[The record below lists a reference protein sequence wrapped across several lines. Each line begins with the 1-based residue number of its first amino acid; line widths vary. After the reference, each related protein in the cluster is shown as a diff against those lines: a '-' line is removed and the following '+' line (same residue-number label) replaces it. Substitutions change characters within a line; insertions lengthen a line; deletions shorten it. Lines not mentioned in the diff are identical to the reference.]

1 MRFLFLTSFL
11 WAILNLLFVW
21 NKKIITLKKN
31 AHILNPIKKEISL
44 NWKKNNVLNKI
55 NFIFYKKK
63 NEYEIKNLENV
74 PLFVVTNKFDEVILS
89 FDPDY
94 GIDNQ
99 AGKNTTTQSIEYN
112 NTEFNQN
119 LYDDIILENYN
130 NSLLFPI
137 IKKNEQVRKEI
148 DLNKIHNND
157 CIGIFFFDL
166 KTAEAYKD
174 DIAHLY
180 NKNLKDK
187 NNDKLFF
194 GSKVKFTNLDYFL
207 KLKKSLSSKVD
218 FVLVPNYNE
227 LQNVLKNKKVF
238 YGTPIYYIN
247 KITLRKSTI
256 KKTFYELFFR
266 KNLKKVKVEL
276 YPNTFI
282 TYTIKEAY
290 EKEGPETENHTNK
303 DEKKLY
309 LYIQL
314 ETLDKKKYIPIF
326 FSYEHAYY
334 FYKLFIASFKG
345 HFTEYILPKPQIIL
359 NSFESLL
366 MLLNMANDNKLKE
379 FHNLFFVPTSHMYDE
394 KLYSTQTSV
403 FTFYVNKIFQKIKY
417 DLFRSFRKNLNYLI
431 SDYLYG

>member
-1 MRFLFLTSFL
+1 MRFLFLASCFL
-11 WAILNLLFVW
+11 WAVLNLFFVW

-31 AHILNPIKKEISL
+31 AHILNPIKKEIPR
-44 NWKKNNVLNKI
+44 NWKKNSVLNKI
-55 NFIFYKKK
+55 NFIFYRKK
-63 NEYEIKNLENV
+63 NQYEMKNLENI

-94 GIDNQ
+94 GTDDQ
-99 AGKNTTTQSIEYN
+99 AGKNTNTQSVEYS
-112 NTEFNQN
+112 NTELDHN
-119 LYDDIILENYN
+119 LNEDIVLENYN
-130 NSLLFPI
+130 NSLLFPV

-174 DIAHLY
+174 DIANLY
-180 NKNLKDK
+180 NKNLKD
-187 NNDKLFF
+187 NNKVFF

-218 FVLVPNYNE
+218 FVLIPNYNE
-227 LQNVLKNKKVF
+227 LQNVLKNKKIF

-266 KNLKKVKVEL
+266 TNLKKVKVEL
-276 YPNTFI
+276 YPNIFI
-282 TYTIKEAY
+282 TYTIKEEY
-290 EKEGPETENHTNK
+290 EKEGQETEK
-303 DEKKLY
+303 EIDKGEKKLS

-334 FYKLFIASFKG
+334 FYKLFIANFKS
-345 HFTEYILPKPQIIL
+345 HFTQYILPKPQIIL

-394 KLYSTQTSV
+394 TLYSTQTNV
-403 FTFYVNKIFQKIKY
+403 FTFYFNKFVQKIKY

-431 SDYLYG
+431 SDYLYP